1 MVLEVQML
9 TAGYGGQAVVRELSL
24 EVGAGEI
31 LVLFGV
37 NGAGKTTT
45 LRTIAG
51 LVPAM
56 SGSVAM
62 NGVELTSKPVHARAA
77 GGLVLVPEGRGI
89 FGPLTVEENLRVGG
103 YTVSKSELTAGL
115 ERSYD
120 LFPILAERRGKQ
132 AGFLSGGEQQMLAIA
147 RCLMSRPKVMLLDEP
162 SMGLAPAVV
171 EQVMDCVKDV
181 AASGVAVL
189 MVEQDVEVALS
200 VADHARVMVRGDLR
214 PESAEPLETDHVLQ
228 ALMSHG

>member
-1 MVLEVQML
+1 
-9 TAGYGGQAVVRELSL
+9 
-24 EVGAGEI
+24 
-31 LVLFGV
+31 
-37 NGAGKTTT
+37 
-45 LRTIAG
+45 
-51 LVPAM
+51 
-56 SGSVAM
+56 M